1 MRGDRLLAL
10 LLLLQR
16 RGKVT
21 TRELAEELEV
31 SSRTVL
37 RDLNAL
43 SALGIPVVAD
53 RGKNGGW
60 RLLDEY
66 RKTLLTLTAEE
77 IASLFLP
84 FPESLLRDL
93 GIDRPFRI
101 ARQKL
106 FPHLPSPAEP
116 RAQKLWDR
124 IHIDLEP
131 WKEKIEKP
139 EWMTPVLQAVW
150 EERKLRIDYERADG
164 KRKTRTV
171 NPLGLVARGRGWW
184 YLVAADGEGEIRSYR
199 LSRIRFAEI
208 LQERFARPEGFE
220 IASYWKRSKARFV
233 ANLPEYT
240 VRAELSPDA
249 LRRIRFT
256 GRFVRLLE
264 EETPDA
270 RGWTPVTLRFDTE
283 QEAAETLL
291 GFHSQIRVLSPRSL
305 RKKIREMAE
314 SVLKLYELE

>member
-66 RKTLLTLTAEE
+66 RKTLLTLTTEE

-84 FPESLLRDL
+84 FPETLLKDL

-101 ARQKL
+101 ARKKL

-116 RAQKLWDR
+116 GPKTVGPHPHRSGT
-124 IHIDLEP
+124 LE
-131 WKEKIEKP
+131 
-139 EWMTPVLQAVW
+139 
-150 EERKLRIDYERADG
+150 G
-164 KRKTRTV
+164 KNRKTRMDDSRDAGG
-171 NPLGLVARGRGWW
+171 LG
-184 YLVAADGEGEIRSYR
+184 GEKTEDR
-199 LSRIRFAEI
+199 L
-208 LQERFARPEGFE
+208 
-220 IASYWKRSKARFV
+220 
-233 ANLPEYT
+233 
-240 VRAELSPDA
+240 
-249 LRRIRFT
+249 
-256 GRFVRLLE
+256 
-264 EETPDA
+264 
-270 RGWTPVTLRFDTE
+270 
-283 QEAAETLL
+283 
-291 GFHSQIRVLSPRSL
+291 
-305 RKKIREMAE
+305 
-314 SVLKLYELE
+314 

>member
-139 EWMTPVLQAVW
+139 EWMTPVMQAVW

-171 NPLGLVARGRGWW
+171 NPLGLVARGRGW

-208 LQERFARPEGFE
+208 LQERFARPEGFK

>member
-124 IHIDLEP
+124 NPHRSGTLE
-131 WKEKIEKP
+131 
-139 EWMTPVLQAVW
+139 
-150 EERKLRIDYERADG
+150 G
-164 KRKTRTV
+164 KNRKTRMDDSRAAGG
-171 NPLGLVARGRGWW
+171 LG
-184 YLVAADGEGEIRSYR
+184 GEKTEDR
-199 LSRIRFAEI
+199 L
-208 LQERFARPEGFE
+208 
-220 IASYWKRSKARFV
+220 
-233 ANLPEYT
+233 
-240 VRAELSPDA
+240 
-249 LRRIRFT
+249 
-256 GRFVRLLE
+256 
-264 EETPDA
+264 
-270 RGWTPVTLRFDTE
+270 
-283 QEAAETLL
+283 
-291 GFHSQIRVLSPRSL
+291 
-305 RKKIREMAE
+305 
-314 SVLKLYELE
+314 